1 MRVQATTKPRRVVK
15 RNYCEDMSPTL
26 RAFRKSKHHGKIITL
41 NGLVYE
47 RIGDEFF
54 YCFKTSSIKNLE
66 DVGIVRTFTC
76 SKGSND

>member
-1 MRVQATTKPRRVVK
+1 MKTRKIIK

-41 NGLVYE
+41 DGLTYE
-47 RIGDEFF
+47 RIGGEFF

-66 DVGIVRTFTC
+66 DLRIVRTFTAQ
-76 SKGSND
+76 

>member
-1 MRVQATTKPRRVVK
+1 
-15 RNYCEDMSPTL
+15 MSPTL

-41 NGLVYE
+41 DGLTYE

-66 DVGIVRTFTC
+66 DLGIVRTFTAQ
-76 SKGSND
+76 